1 MPLQPTSQWL
11 CEVAA
16 SLTFLREINV
26 QIRTKLSAGVL
37 PPSCKTAR
45 YGQVCSHTH
54 LISKLLKLS
63 NYRRNFLLLTH
74 AFSLLGGGRVTKWKM
89 ALAIF
94 HFVRFCKSQ
103 LLSGASVGKSK
114 IITANIGWTFYN
126 FLRIK
131 CLRGNLPL
139 FSCVRLALRYELAN
153 TATTTRE
160 SDRLKSRI

>member
-1 MPLQPTSQWL
+1 
-11 CEVAA
+11 VGRFFYIH
-16 SLTFLREINV
+16 LTFN
-26 QIRTKLSAGVL
+26 
-37 PPSCKTAR
+37 
-45 YGQVCSHTH
+45 
-54 LISKLLKLS
+54 LLKIPKF
-63 NYRRNFLLLTH
+63 RKKNFIILYYLL
-74 AFSLLGGGRVTKWKM
+74 FQGGGRATKGET
-89 ALAIF
+89 ALAVF
-94 HFVRFCKSQ
+94 PFVRFCKSQ